1 MSVPIMKIPL
11 FIRFLFA
18 AILGIILG
26 ILPQTAGYSI
36 YFRFLGDILLGL
48 LTILIIPWIL
58 SSVIMGQID
67 LSSTS
72 KLTRINIKLI
82 LYYIL
87 TTAIAVT
94 LALLIVNI
102 LKPGVG
108 ADQTLQGIPEELS
121 EIEHLSFN
129 DLITIQI
136 KNLIQNPFLASSQQN
151 ILTLFFLSLI
161 FGIALTKIAGQARVI
176 IEVFDGTQAALK
188 IIIDWLMEFVP
199 LGIFGLIYYITAFY
213 GPQIIYDIGRYVFTV
228 FLTLIIYTCLILPL
242 FIIIF
247 AKINPFRFF
256 MAMKELIILSIS
268 TGDNILTLPIAMKS
282 MEKLKVSEHIINVT
296 MPLGVIF
303 SLSGSALT
311 QAISVLFIT
320 QAYGIH
326 IDFQAQ
332 LMIFLIITL
341 ANFLT
346 IALPYANWII
356 ISLILHFL
364 GLQLYGIGLVFA
376 IEPFLKLGYNTTN
389 ILNNAMACLIIGH
402 SEKAITK
409 EVI

>member
-1 MSVPIMKIPL
+1 MKIPL

-326 IDFQAQ
+326 IDLQ
-332 LMIFLIITL
+332 LQLIICLIITL